1 MKGIG
6 EKIKIMI
13 LKKPRS
19 KYTINIVEKDD
30 LLYINYMEKNYNK
43 PTKTNVI
50 VKKDLPDWLKHFY
63 EIGWIEQKKDA

>member
-1 MKGIG
+1 
-6 EKIKIMI
+6 MI

-30 LLYINYMEKNYNK
+30 LLYINYMEKNCTT
-43 PTKTNVI
+43 PTKSSVI
-50 VKKDLPDWLKHFY
+50 IKKDLEQWLKHLK